1 MAPLLL
7 DHRSLF
13 RAGLY
18 LGLCGVL
25 IFFGGYYTGYQKAA
39 QNGDI
44 AMSRTMALAL
54 PGAALADASEFEPQV
69 PVTTEPGADIDVDS
83 PDNTVAKTTHS
94 HDIDTEQA
102 KPGVLGEQSNPP
114 SVANK
119 MQVVNTQPEKAISNN
134 NSTEPEVASSK
145 HASGSVSIV
154 NKVATE
160 KPDLQLASLKV
171 TPEVLES
178 TDDAT
183 IVQNQLIDTA
193 DANSARYTIQVG
205 MYADMGNAERRV
217 AELEAQQLSAYI
229 DAYTNKQDKERF
241 NVRFGYFNSMSSAR
255 KALAVYENQFSG
267 SGYIASMRRN

>member
-44 AMSRTMALAL
+44 AMSRTVALAL
-54 PGAALADASEFEPQV
+54 PGVALADESKFEAQV
-69 PVTTEPGADIDVDS
+69 PATMEPGADIDVDS
-83 PDNTVAKTTHS
+83 PDNHVAEITHS
-94 HDIDTEQA
+94 HESDKDHVSSDEFSQNNEST
-102 KPGVLGEQSNPP
+102 GSNEMLT
-114 SVANK
+114 VNK
-119 MQVVNTQPEKAISNN
+119 QPV
-134 NSTEPEVASSK
+134 TTASSNK
-145 HASGSVSIV
+145 AKETSLSSSKAASNSASTIT
-154 NKVATE
+154 KVETDSPA
-160 KPDLQLASLKV
+160 LQLASLTV

-178 TDDAT
+178 TDGAVAGDKQ
-183 IVQNQLIDTA
+183 VIDTA
-193 DANSARYTIQVG
+193 DASNARYTIQVG
-205 MYADMGNAERRV
+205 MYADIGNAERRV
-217 AELEAQQLSAYI
+217 LELEQQQLSAYI

-255 KALAVYENQFSG
+255 KALAIYESEFSG
-267 SGYIASMRRN
+267 NGYIASMRRN

>member
-69 PVTTEPGADIDVDS
+69 PATTEPGVDIDVDS
-83 PDNTVAKTTHS
+83 PGNHVAAMTHS
-94 HDIDTEQA
+94 HDIDTDA
-102 KPGVLGEQSNPP
+102 TRPGVVSEQSHASTVDNQVQA
-114 SVANK
+114 VALQK
-119 MQVVNTQPEKAISNN
+119 ETAVSNN
-134 NSTEPEVASSK
+134 NAIEPAISSSK
-145 HASGSVSIV
+145 NASESASIV
-154 NKVATE
+154 NKVETE

-178 TDDAT
+178 TDDAMSL
-183 IVQNQLIDTA
+183 QNQVIDTA

-217 AELEAQQLSAYI
+217 SELEEQQLSAYI
-229 DAYTNKQDKERF
+229 DTYTNKQDKERF

-255 KALAVYENQFSG
+255 KALAVYEKQFSG

>member
-7 DHRSLF
+7 DHHSLF

-69 PVTTEPGADIDVDS
+69 PAATEPGADIDVDS
-83 PDNTVAKTTHS
+83 PDNHVAEMMHS
-94 HDIDTEQA
+94 HDIDTDDT
-102 KPGVLGEQSNPP
+102 KPGVVSEHSKPS

-119 MQVVNTQPEKAISNN
+119 IEAVAMQQETAVTNN
-134 NSTEPEVASSK
+134 QVIEPSAHSAMDTPNSSSTVTEVETDTSA
-145 HASGSVSIV
+145 
-154 NKVATE
+154 
-160 KPDLQLASLKV
+160 LQLASLTV

-178 TDDAT
+178 TDESMT
-183 IVQNQLIDTA
+183 LQNQVIDTA
-193 DANSARYTIQVG
+193 DAGSARYTIQVG

-217 AELEAQQLSAYI
+217 AELEQQQLSAYI

-255 KALAVYENQFSG
+255 KALAMYESQLSG